1 MKKEI
6 KPTLLDFAILGL
18 IQDQPL
24 SGYGIRKVFEET
36 AMGNYSNSPGTIYPA
51 IKRLEKFELVEKAA
65 QKDTGKTAFQITKM
79 GLSELKKWLTR
90 PIEKK
95 EVEKKLDEL
104 LLRFAF
110 MENLVSKQQKIQFL
124 HALQDLL
131 KNYVQELQGYYSKES
146 DQMPLHARLAFQ
158 HGIETNKTTL
168 KWCKKTI
175 LVVT

>member
-1 MKKEI
+1 MKKDM

-51 IKRLEKFELVEKAA
+51 LKRLEKFELVEKVS
-65 QKDTGKTAFQITKM
+65 QKETSKTGFQITKK
-79 GLSELKKWLTR
+79 GLEQLKKWLIQ

-95 EVEKKLDEL
+95 EVEKKTDEL

-110 MENLVSKQQKIQFL
+110 METLVNKEQKIIFL
-124 HALQDLL
+124 HSFQDLL
-131 KNYVQELQGYYSKES
+131 KTYVQDLLTYYDKES
-146 DQMPLHARLAFQ
+146 NNMPLHARLAFQ
-158 HGIETNKTTL
+158 HGIESNKTTL
-168 KWCKKTI
+168 KWCKHTI
-175 LVVT
+175 SVLT

>member
-1 MKKEI
+1 M
-6 KPTLLDFAILGL
+6 KPTLLDLAILGL

-51 IKRLEKFELVEKAA
+51 LKRLEKFELVEKVS
-65 QKDTGKTAFQITKM
+65 QKETSKTGFQITKK
-79 GLSELKKWLTR
+79 GLEQLKNWLIQ

-95 EVEKKLDEL
+95 EVEKKTDEL
-104 LLRFAF
+104 LLRFVF
-110 MENLVSKQQKIQFL
+110 MENLVDKEQKKLFL
-124 HALQDLL
+124 HSFYDLL
-131 KNYVQELQGYYSKES
+131 KAYILELQAYYSKES

-158 HGIETNKTTL
+158 HGIESNKTTL

-175 LVVT
+175 KVLT

>member
-1 MKKEI
+1 MRKDI

-51 IKRLEKFELVEKAA
+51 IKRLEKFELVEKII
-65 QKDTGKTAFQITKM
+65 QKDNNKKGFHITKK
-79 GLSELKKWLTR
+79 GLLQLKQWLVQ

-95 EVEKKLDEL
+95 EVEKKTDEL

-110 MENLVSKQQKIQFL
+110 MENLVSKEQKILFI
-124 HALQDLL
+124 HSFHDLL
-131 KNYVQELQGYYSKES
+131 KTYIQDLQDYYSNES
-146 DQMPLHARLAFQ
+146 DSMPLHARLAFQ
-158 HGIETNKTTL
+158 HGIESNKTTL
-168 KWCKKTI
+168 KWCKNTI
-175 LVVT
+175 KALT

>member
-1 MKKEI
+1 MKKDI

-51 IKRLEKFELVEKAA
+51 IKRLEKFELVQKVT
-65 QKDTGKTAFQITKM
+65 QKDTAKTGFQITKK
-79 GLSELKKWLTR
+79 GLLQLKQWLIQ

-95 EVEKKLDEL
+95 EVEKKTDEL

-110 MENLVSKQQKIQFL
+110 METLVNKKQKIIFL
-124 HALQDLL
+124 HSFRDLL
-131 KNYVQELQGYYSKES
+131 KTYIQDLQAYYDSES

-158 HGIETNKTTL
+158 HGIESNKTTL

-175 LVVT
+175 KALT

>member
-1 MKKEI
+1 MKENI

-51 IKRLEKFELVEKAA
+51 IKRLEKFELVEKVL
-65 QKDTGKTAFQITKM
+65 QQDTVKTRIQVTKK
-79 GLSELKKWLTR
+79 GLLRLKEWLLQ

-95 EVEKKLDEL
+95 EVEKKTEEL

-110 MENLVSKQQKIQFL
+110 METLVNKEQKIIFL
-124 HALQDLL
+124 HSFQDLL
-131 KNYVQELQGYYSKES
+131 KTYIQDLQTFYSIES
-146 DQMPLHARLAFQ
+146 KNMPLHARLAFQ
-158 HGIETNKTTL
+158 HGIESNKTTL
-168 KWCKKTI
+168 KWCKNAITV
-175 LVVT
+175 LT

>member
-1 MKKEI
+1 MKKDI

-51 IKRLEKFELVEKAA
+51 IKRLEKFKLVEKVL
-65 QKDTGKTAFQITKM
+65 QPDTAKTRFQITKE
-79 GLSELKKWLTR
+79 GLLKLKEWLVQ

-95 EVEKKLDEL
+95 EVEKKTDEL

-110 MENLVSKQQKIQFL
+110 METLVNKKQKIIFL
-124 HALQDLL
+124 HSFQDLL
-131 KNYVQELQGYYSKES
+131 KTYVQDLLTYYDKES
-146 DQMPLHARLAFQ
+146 NNMPLHARLAFQ
-158 HGIETNKTTL
+158 HGIESNKTTL
-168 KWCKKTI
+168 KWC
-175 LVVT
+175 

>member
-1 MKKEI
+1 MKKDI

-51 IKRLEKFELVEKAA
+51 IKRLEKFELAEKVL
-65 QKDTGKTAFQITKM
+65 QKDTAKTRFQITQK
-79 GLSELKKWLTR
+79 GLLRLKEWLIQ

-95 EVEKKLDEL
+95 EVEKKTDEL

-110 MENLVSKQQKIQFL
+110 METLVNKEQKIIFL
-124 HALQDLL
+124 HSFQDLL
-131 KNYVQELQGYYSKES
+131 KTYIQDLQTFYSNES
-146 DQMPLHARLAFQ
+146 NNMPLHARLAFQ
-158 HGIETNKTTL
+158 HGIESNKTTL
-168 KWCKKTI
+168 KWCKNTI
-175 LVVT
+175 SVLT